1 MEVIKETVKILK
13 VNYSKSTSK
22 RTRLIDIFIAFN
34 LILTALQYLYMKI
47 AGDFPYNSFL
57 AGFFCTLGTATLS
70 SCLRMRIESKK
81 SEKSEEKAFL
91 EYMAL
96 CLLLYLVVLNYLG

>member
-1 MEVIKETVKILK
+1 MEVVKETVKILRA
-13 VNYSKSTSK
+13 NYSKSTSK

-34 LILTALQYLYMKI
+34 LFLTVLQYLYMKV

-70 SCLRMRIESKK
+70 SCLRMRIESNK
-81 SEKSEEKAFL
+81 EKSEEKAFL
-91 EYMAL
+91 EYMGL
-96 CLLLYLVVLNYLG
+96 CFLLYLVVLNYLG